1 MKAEIIAVGSELLR
15 LGCEESNG
23 DWLLARLEEVGIDV
37 AQRSRVGDDS
47 ARIASTVSGAL
58 QRSQVVAVTG
68 GLGPT
73 DDDRTRE
80 GLAAALDEPLECDP
94 DRLGALERRLR
105 AHGVKMSAGQARQAE
120 RPRGAL
126 WIDNPLGSACGLL
139 LLREER
145 LLFALPGVPAE
156 MKAMFRASVFPRL
169 AERSRSGLAR
179 RSIKIVGRGESSVDD
194 EIRDLCDAP
203 GIEVTILGGAEGLEL
218 QLRARGADRADAERR
233 LERLD
238 LAVRDRLGGDVLGS
252 VEATLGAVV
261 GRLLVG
267 LGKTVATAESCTA
280 GLLGAEI
287 TAVAGSSAWYRGGAV
302 VYSDDLKTS
311 LAGVREE
318 TIAAHGAVSEAVAR
332 ELARGASECFGSD
345 VGIGITGI
353 AGPDGGTPAKPVG
366 RVHLAVYDD
375 GQSLHWRRDFVGDRE
390 AVRRRAVATALDR
403 LRRRLTEA
411 R

>member
-37 AQRSRVGDDS
+37 AQRSRVGDES
-47 ARIASTVSGAL
+47 VRIASIVSSAL

-80 GLAAALDEPLECDP
+80 GLATALDEPLECDP

-156 MKAMFRASVFPRL
+156 MKAMFRASVLPRL
-169 AERSRSGLAR
+169 AERSRSLSMNSMLNTYFISVSAMGR
-179 RSIKIVGRGESSVDD
+179 VRTVGV
-194 EIRDLCDAP
+194 
-203 GIEVTILGGAEGLEL
+203 
-218 QLRARGADRADAERR
+218 
-233 LERLD
+233 
-238 LAVRDRLGGDVLGS
+238 VRIHP
-252 VEATLGAVV
+252 A
-261 GRLLVG
+261 
-267 LGKTVATAESCTA
+267 
-280 GLLGAEI
+280 
-287 TAVAGSSAWYRGGAV
+287 
-302 VYSDDLKTS
+302 
-311 LAGVREE
+311 
-318 TIAAHGAVSEAVAR
+318 
-332 ELARGASECFGSD
+332 
-345 VGIGITGI
+345 
-353 AGPDGGTPAKPVG
+353 DGGTIHEPG
-366 RVHLAVYDD
+366 REGERQEFSVAL
-375 GQSLHWRRDFVGDRE
+375 
-390 AVRRRAVATALDR
+390 VATQARGETAGSGRALHRGR
-403 LRRRLTEA
+403 LS
-411 R
+411 